1 MAANTVVSGFVQ
13 LAAGAMHQPC
23 AGVVVAGRMVGCSMK
38 HTIATL
44 RNLTVSY
51 HRHPAL
57 HHLHGQL
64 QRGTLT
70 AVVGPNGA
78 GKSTLLK
85 TLAGLLPYEGELN
98 LQIPRQ
104 SVAYLPQAASL
115 ESQFPISVRDC
126 VLLGSWQ
133 SAGAW
138 GRLSAQQ
145 RTAADRAL
153 QAVGLQG
160 FEQRLIGSLSGG
172 QFQRMLFARLMMQ
185 EADLILLDEPF
196 NAVDATTTAALM
208 KLLLQWRAQG
218 RCVVAVLHD
227 DHLVSQHFDH
237 TILLARECVAW
248 GATDTTLTDHHWQ
261 RARAMAEAW
270 DEHAADCLP
279 GAPAS
284 TKEAA

>member
-1 MAANTVVSGFVQ
+1 MAATPPQ
-13 LAAGAMHQPC
+13 Y
-23 AGVVVAGRMVGCSMK
+23 
-38 HTIATL
+38 TIATL

-57 HHLHGQL
+57 HHLHGHL

-85 TLAGLLPYEGELN
+85 TLAGLLPFEGELA
-98 LQIPRQ
+98 LQVPRQ

-115 ESQFPISVRDC
+115 ENQFPISVRDC

-138 GRLSAQQ
+138 GRLSLAQ
-145 RTAADRAL
+145 RAAADRAL

-196 NAVDATTTAALM
+196 NAVDTTTTAALM
-208 KLLLQWRAQG
+208 NLLHQWRAQG

-227 DHLVSQHFDH
+227 DHLVAEHFDQ

-248 GATDTTLTDHHWQ
+248 GKTRDTLTTQHWQ

-270 DEHAADCLP
+270 DEHAADCQP
-279 GAPAS
+279 GTAPVHAH
-284 TKEAA
+284 TAQEAA